1 MERFL
6 KESENVINLI
16 RDSSFSSDIN
26 VSFLSSCHDL
36 TITNDVTSHDIS
48 TLPGELDQHEE
59 DGRDAAE
66 LNTGSISRKDLW
78 RLTSLTVH
86 DLSFQDHDIS
96 CNLDI
101 SGLQWESPV
110 RGQWHG
116 VNQSE
121 ARTRHWSESDYGSL
135 ETDSDGEVDTE
146 HESNL
151 TCGTFDPEDDIM
163 DQSLLWDTEVVS

>member
-6 KESENVINLI
+6 KESENVINMI

-66 LNTGSISRKDLW
+66 INIGSTISRKDILVF
-78 RLTSLTVH
+78 R
-86 DLSFQDHDIS
+86 
-96 CNLDI
+96 
-101 SGLQWESPV
+101 E
-110 RGQWHG
+110 
-116 VNQSE
+116 
-121 ARTRHWSESDYGSL
+121 
-135 ETDSDGEVDTE
+135 
-146 HESNL
+146 
-151 TCGTFDPEDDIM
+151 
-163 DQSLLWDTEVVS
+163 